1 VCRPSFRAIAAL
13 DQDAIRSLVF
23 LDFEPTRLTIAIVAV
38 VGLLA
43 VEHAQATSDGSL
55 RQRISQA
62 RAPLRWAAYS
72 AAVLSIMTLG
82 VFHSARFIYFQF

>member
-1 VCRPSFRAIAAL
+1 MDAEETGIIAGPPRREGLVAWSLLEGAWLAL
-13 DQDAIRSLVF
+13 
-23 LDFEPTRLTIAIVAV
+23 IVAV

-43 VEHAQATSDGSL
+43 VEHAQATSGSSL
-55 RQRISQA
+55 RLRISQA

-82 VFHSARFIYFQF
+82 VFHSAKFIYFQF